1 MLVSLRDPIHLPEGT
16 QIKHREDNVT
26 LFIDNQRVGRGS
38 LIIAESSLSWLA
50 ESEREE
56 DTSSHG
62 QGFSLEYP
70 NISLH
75 AISKDLT
82 TFPRECLYL
91 MVDPQVS
98 FDIPSSSTTAANG
111 SSVI

>member
-1 MLVSLRDPIHLPEGT
+1 MLVSLRDPIYLPEAT
-16 QIKHREDNVT
+16 EIKHREDNVT

-38 LIIAESSLSWLA
+38 LIIAESRLSWLV

-91 MVDPQVS
+91 MVDPSVS
-98 FDIPSSSTTAANG
+98 FDVPSRTAANG
-111 SSVI
+111 SSAPVL